1 VAAAGAPLQPGHRI
15 IGDVLRH
22 VEPLGHLAP
31 RHATIVQ
38 HGRPDELLEL
48 VERHQ
53 SACGLRLNP
62 RILLPHDAKWRV
74 VSKEDVALLMHE
86 LYAADAM
93 DPEIVDLLIECRM
106 PLFAV
111 RCSLLEP

>member
-1 VAAAGAPLQPGHRI
+1 MPSGV
-15 IGDVLRH
+15 
-22 VEPLGHLAP
+22 
-31 RHATIVQ
+31 
-38 HGRPDELLEL
+38 
-48 VERHQ
+48 
-53 SACGLRLNP
+53 
-62 RILLPHDAKWRV
+62 LPHDAKWRV

-111 RCSLLEP
+111 RCSLFAARAVEPPALPAEFHERAERVTGRIAEIIPAR